1 MESDIRK
8 LRAALARRESGRGRR
23 FSPELRRQISGV
35 GRRLRSEG
43 TSWNQIGAA
52 LGLPMAT
59 VQRLC
64 EDEAGGFAAVEIV
77 GNARNSAGLVLVTPS
92 GFRVEG
98 LDVHSVA
105 TLIRQ
110 LT

>member
-23 FSPELRRQISGV
+23 FSPELRRQISSV
-35 GRRLRSEG
+35 ARRLRSEG
-43 TSWNQIGAA
+43 TSWNGIGAA

-59 VQRLC
+59 VRRLS
-64 EDEAGGFAAVEIV
+64 DSDAPGFTPVEIV
-77 GNARNSAGLVLVTPS
+77 GGAATAGGLVVVTPG

-98 LDVHSVA
+98 LDAASAVM
-105 TLIRQ
+105 LIRR
-110 LT
+110 LS